1 MLNAKTFLSLDFGAG
16 SLKLAEFEV
25 TDASKLRLKQFG
37 FKPLGLLG
45 AQDSARENLL
55 KKAFGEIVADRPVS
69 AKLANVCAPGY
80 QVFSKFIK
88 LPPVDSSKAVQIIQ
102 YEAQQNIP
110 FPLNEV
116 VWDYQKVGTA
126 SDGSQ
131 EVLLVAIKSDLVESL
146 FRTTAD
152 SGRNLQVVDVSVSAL
167 SNAYRYT
174 YGQSDECVMLVD
186 IGAKTSNV
194 LFFEKGRFFCRSLNV
209 GANAITQEFAAE
221 AKLPFAAAEQFKR
234 EEGFVSLGG
243 AYEEP
248 DNPKQAQVS
257 KVARNVFTRLHI
269 QINQTIQFYQ
279 KQNEGGTPTRIYL
292 SGGGATLPYTA
303 DFFAEKFNVPVEYFN
318 PLQNVEIDPSVNM
331 EELQHVGHSMGELVG
346 LALRNL
352 AECPVELNLVPLRVR
367 ESQKLEQKKPFFIAT
382 VAAVVIG
389 FLALGWFYTN
399 KVVTPKQRQLAEIQN
414 KIAELEGPASELSS
428 AQSQVS
434 TIQDK
439 MGELGKWVD
448 ERFFWYD
455 ILDQLQT
462 AASETEKEIAEA
474 LSNKER
480 EVQAGLWIDQFLP
493 EMPDLETEMEDPN
506 NPSSGGTRVVR
517 SMSMRNDPRMA
528 RRYAALQQAATPKEE
543 EVKVNTNEIRQ
554 IRIVCKGVN
563 LNLADSRA
571 NDMLM
576 YAFERRVKEMTNLF
590 DMEGTSL
597 IKQDALTNRFQ
608 NSFTFDMNLKF
619 KTPVKI

>member
-1 MLNAKTFLSLDFGAG
+1 M
-16 SLKLAEFEV
+16 
-25 TDASKLRLKQFG
+25 
-37 FKPLGLLG
+37 
-45 AQDSARENLL
+45 
-55 KKAFGEIVADRPVS
+55 
-69 AKLANVCAPGY
+69 
-80 QVFSKFIK
+80 
-88 LPPVDSSKAVQIIQ
+88 
-102 YEAQQNIP
+102 
-110 FPLNEV
+110 
-116 VWDYQKVGTA
+116 
-126 SDGSQ
+126 
-131 EVLLVAIKSDLVESL
+131 
-146 FRTTAD
+146 
-152 SGRNLQVVDVSVSAL
+152 
-167 SNAYRYT
+167 
-174 YGQSDECVMLVD
+174 
-186 IGAKTSNV
+186 
-194 LFFEKGRFFCRSLNV
+194 
-209 GANAITQEFAAE
+209 
-221 AKLPFAAAEQFKR
+221 
-234 EEGFVSLGG
+234 
-243 AYEEP
+243 
-248 DNPKQAQVS
+248 
-257 KVARNVFTRLHI
+257 
-269 QINQTIQFYQ
+269 
-279 KQNEGGTPTRIYL
+279 
-292 SGGGATLPYTA
+292 
-303 DFFAEKFNVPVEYFN
+303 PVEYFN